1 MLGRGGHLARA
12 DSFALPP
19 APAATSAPPRTWHP
33 KGFVLLEKVN
43 FQVLNFARGGR
54 SMARLPPTPILHPRC
69 LSSVNPGSLPPQGPQ
84 TRPLLSSAA
93 HPPRPRAHSQATC
106 ARRRSRQ
113 PAGTMGLRPGA
124 ERRLGAHWE
133 LRSLLQRLMGSV
145 VPQVGGKDCSGWG
158 PRAGGL
164 GVWERLWGSH
174 LAGGWRKNL
183 ASRCPAPAGSGVRSE
198 VPGCSC
204 LCGCEKPPG

>member
-1 MLGRGGHLARA
+1 MP
-12 DSFALPP
+12 SPP

-33 KGFVLLEKVN
+33 KGFVSLEKVN